1 MKLPNG
7 ARAQLGQKLEKYSL
21 NMDHSRGRDEAILFN
36 KRLGIT
42 LENRE
47 ILEAAL
53 LQAAIE
59 DEAILRQAND
69 YGSHYNVRFSMQTE
83 TENSIVLSG
92 WIIRPNE
99 DFPRLTNTYPVNK

>member
-7 ARAQLGQKLEKYSL
+7 ARAQLGQKLELYSL
-21 NMDHSRGRDEAILFN
+21 NMEHSRGRDKAILFN

-42 LENRE
+42 LDSRE
-47 ILEAAL
+47 ILEKAL

-59 DEAILRQAND
+59 DDAILRQVND
-69 YGSHYNVRFSMQTE
+69 YGSHYNVKFLMKTE
-83 TENSIVLSG
+83 MGSSIVLSG

-99 DFPRLTNTYPVNK
+99 DFPRLTTAYPVNK